1 MLLGVPTDS
10 HVANITQ
17 IDLHIQHPPWRGAQ
31 DADGSGA
38 IDAGELGAALS
49 LLGLRA
55 TPAEVAAM
63 LDSVGSQA
71 DGEIE
76 FPQFVNIMTDVLT
89 RPPAQVDAD
98 SLPVLVT
105 SQRR

>member
-1 MLLGVPTDS
+1 VLCCLST
-10 HVANITQ
+10 AA
-17 IDLHIQHPPWRGAQ
+17 HPKVTLRHDAQ

-38 IDAGELGAALS
+38 IDAGELGAALK

-55 TPAEVAAM
+55 TPSEVAAM

-76 FPQFVNIMTDVLT
+76 YPQFVKIMTDVLT
-89 RPPAQVDAD
+89 RPPVQVGAD
-98 SLPVLVT
+98 LSPVLLPT
-105 SQRR
+105 